1 VGARADALSRSSEER
16 RLQIDILDEKPG
28 LAPEKVLRLTVA
40 APTVTARELIRA
52 RVMLEVERLL
62 AELEALESEAARR
75 QGRLAER
82 MKSFL
87 VIPSA
92 AERTLNGDRGAYGP
106 GTRSF
111 PRHGASGPF
120 GPAHRGLPPGADA
133 EALADD
139 AVAAFE
145 RGRFFLLVDDRQVTD
160 LDEALGLAE
169 TSNVTFLRLTPL
181 QGG

>member
-1 VGARADALSRSSEER
+1 M
-16 RLQIDILDEKPG
+16 QIDIIDEKPG
-28 LAPEKVLRLTVA
+28 AAPEKVLRMTLP

-52 RVMLEVERLL
+52 RVALEAERLL
-62 AELEALESEAARR
+62 AELRDQHTETGRRNAA
-75 QGRLAER
+75 LAER

-92 AERTLNGDRGAYGP
+92 AEQELNGHRGAYGP
-106 GTRSF
+106 GTRGF
-111 PRHGASGPF
+111 PLSGER
-120 GPAHRGLPPGADA
+120 GPYGGDLHALPLDSDV
-133 EALADD
+133 EALADS

-145 RGRFFLLVDDRQVTD
+145 RGRFYLLVDDRQVTD
-160 LDEALGLAE
+160 LDEVLGLAE

>member
-1 VGARADALSRSSEER
+1 M
-16 RLQIDILDEKPG
+16 QIDILDEKPG
-28 LAPEKVLRLTVA
+28 VAPEKVLRMSVS

-52 RVMLEVERLL
+52 RVALEAERLL
-62 AELEALESEAARR
+62 AELRDQRTETGRR
-75 QGRLAER
+75 NAELAER

-92 AERTLNGDRGAYGP
+92 AERELNGPRGPYGP
-106 GTRSF
+106 STRGFEVSGGEEGPYGRDPRAF
-111 PRHGASGPF
+111 PVD
-120 GPAHRGLPPGADA
+120 ADV
-133 EALADD
+133 EALADT

>member
-1 VGARADALSRSSEER
+1 MSVS
-16 RLQIDILDEKPG
+16 
-28 LAPEKVLRLTVA
+28 

-52 RVMLEVERLL
+52 RVALEAERLL
-62 AELEALESEAARR
+62 AELRDQQTETGRR
-75 QGRLAER
+75 NAELAER

-92 AERTLNGDRGAYGP
+92 AERELNGPRGPYGP
-106 GTRSF
+106 STRGF
-111 PRHGASGPF
+111 PVSGEQ
-120 GPAHRGLPPGADA
+120 GPYGRDPRAFPVAADI
-133 EALADD
+133 EALADT

-145 RGRFFLLVDDRQVTD
+145 SGRFFLLVDDRQVTD